1 MNPLSP
7 GARRFRCAIA
17 VAIAIW
23 LLLRLVYW
31 NGYYT
36 EDSPGYVTD
45 AIWAALGQYPV
56 RTYVNGLN
64 VGTDLPVALPIA
76 LFGKSEAALSL
87 WPLACSLL
95 GLLSIATAARIFFG
109 RMAGAVAAFLYA
121 TYPGD
126 VFFSTVVMPD
136 AVQSGWIAASIAL
149 VSLGYAASPRRKGS
163 LIIGAGMALGIC
175 HLARATDVL
184 LVPVGLAA
192 VVLCAIQWARVRW
205 TAALRDAAEF
215 AAGWASIVI
224 AETAVYWQ
232 ATGDPLL
239 RLRVLQGNYGS
250 PQSIARA
257 GLNIDPRTIPFSL
270 FAPVEWWLHGGWWT
284 LSPEQAYHGL
294 LFCLAVVGLVVV
306 LVAAARCGS
315 PDRRAKA
322 GAAVAA
328 VWLAWPIL
336 YHQFGTESLTAFVP
350 MHRLS
355 RQLVVYAPGAILC
368 VAAGSA
374 FAARALPSASAYRR
388 FAAAA
393 AIVAAVFILGFNWA
407 GTRIAYRN
415 YHAIKDT
422 YARIR
427 AHLPPDTSTIVADP
441 GDLCFF
447 DFWMNPLGSVR
458 VRTIPF
464 DAVGRCADMPPGI
477 VLTHSNP
484 GWTAGAPAI
493 QTAVRRLPCLEHP
506 PGNWELLYQG
516 YPERVFR
523 IPSADHVGN

>member
-1 MNPLSP
+1 MTPQDP
-7 GARRFRCAIA
+7 DVRRFRFAIA
-17 VAIAIW
+17 CAVAVW
-23 LLLRLVYW
+23 LVLRIVYW

-45 AIWAALGQYPV
+45 AIWAALGQYHV

-64 VGTDLPVALPIA
+64 VGTYLPVAVPIA
-76 LFGKSEAALSL
+76 LLGKSEVALSL

-95 GLLSIATAARIFFG
+95 GLMSIAAAARIFFG
-109 RMAGAVAAFLYA
+109 RTAGALAAFLYA

-136 AVQSGWIAASIAL
+136 AVQSGWITLSVAL
-149 VSLGYAASPRRKGS
+149 VALAFTASRRSKGS
-163 LIIGAGMALGIC
+163 LIVCAGMAMGVC

-184 LVPVGLAA
+184 LFPVGLAA
-192 VVLCAIQWARVRW
+192 VVLCGLILARARW
-205 TAALRDAAEF
+205 TLALRDAAEF

-224 AETAVYWQ
+224 AETLVYWQ
-232 ATGDPLL
+232 ATGDPFL
-239 RLRVLQGNYGS
+239 RVRVLQGNYGS

-257 GLNIDPRTIPFSL
+257 GLNVDPSTIPFSL
-270 FAPVEWWLHGGWWT
+270 FPPVEWWLHGGWWT
-284 LSPEQAYHGL
+284 LNPDQAYHGL
-294 LFCLAVVGLVVV
+294 LFCAAAVGLLLV
-306 LVAAARCGS
+306 LIVAARHGS
-315 PDRRAKA
+315 PHRRATA

-328 VWLAWPIL
+328 AWLAWPLL

-368 VAAGSA
+368 AAAAYA
-374 FAARALPSASAYRR
+374 FAAGALPLASAYRR
-388 FAAAA
+388 AAALLGLA
-393 AIVAAVFILGFNWA
+393 AAVFVLVFNWA
-407 GTRIAYRN
+407 GARIAYRN

-422 YARIR
+422 YVRIR
-427 AHLPPDTSTIVADP
+427 AHLPADTSTIVGDP

-464 DAVGRCADMPPGI
+464 DEIRGCDDMPAGI
-477 VLTHSNP
+477 VLTDSNP
-484 GWTAGAPAI
+484 GWAAGAAPIEA
-493 QTAVRRLPCLEHP
+493 AVRRLPCLEQP
-506 PGNWELLYQG
+506 PKSWELLYRG
-516 YPERVFR
+516 YPEQVFR
-523 IPSADHVGN
+523 VPSTDHAGK

>member
-1 MNPLSP
+1 M
-7 GARRFRCAIA
+7 
-17 VAIAIW
+17 V
-23 LLLRLVYW
+23 LRLVYW

-45 AIWAALGQYPV
+45 AIWASLGQYHV

-64 VGTDLPVALPIA
+64 VGTYLPVALPIA

-95 GLLSIATAARIFFG
+95 GLLSIAAAARIFFG
-109 RMAGAVAAFLYA
+109 WMAGALAALLYA

-136 AVQSGWIAASIAL
+136 AVQSGWITLSVAL
-149 VSLGYAASPRRKGS
+149 VALGYSAAPRWKGL
-163 LIIGAGMALGIC
+163 LITAAGMAMGIC

-184 LVPVGLAA
+184 LVPVGVAA
-192 VVLCAIQWARVRW
+192 VVLCAGVWAGVRW
-205 TAALRDAAEF
+205 MTALRDAAEF

-250 PQSIARA
+250 PQSITRA

-270 FAPVEWWLHGGWWT
+270 FPPVEWWLHGRWWT
-284 LSPEQAYHGL
+284 LNPEQAYHGL
-294 LFCLAVVGLVVV
+294 LFCAAVVGLVVV
-306 LVAAARCGS
+306 LVAAARCGA
-315 PDRRAKA
+315 PDRRTKA

-355 RQLVVYAPGAILC
+355 RQFVVYAPGAILC
-368 VAAGSA
+368 VAAGWA
-374 FAARALPSASAYRR
+374 FAARALSPASAYRR
-388 FAAAA
+388 SAVAV
-393 AIVAAVFILGFNWA
+393 AIVGAVFILGFNWA
-407 GTRIAYRN
+407 GTRIAYQN
-415 YHAIKDT
+415 YQAIKST
-422 YARIR
+422 YVRIR
-427 AHLPPDTSTIVADP
+427 AHLPLDTSTIVADP

-458 VRTIPF
+458 VRMIPF
-464 DAVGRCADMPPGI
+464 DAVGRCAEMPPGI
-477 VLTHSNP
+477 VLTHANP
-484 GWTAGAPAI
+484 GWNGGAPAI
-493 QTAVRRLPCLEHP
+493 QAAVKRLPCLERP
-506 PGNWELLYQG
+506 PNNWELLYRG

-523 IPSADHVGN
+523 VPSADHAGN